1 MASNDLYAALTSV
14 TQQGQPGATGFMQ
27 NLLNA
32 GTSARSRRSALM
44 EQTLASMS
52 ARGLSPTGG
61 SSGGGGGGGYSPS
74 GNPRGQGLT
83 TILAPN
89 GQRVTVAGNYASK
102 FQGLLQ
108 DLWNAGYHFKSVGG
122 YNYRNIAGTNT
133 LSKHAT
139 GEAID
144 IDPGANPV
152 SYGGMKTYFDINR
165 IMPIIKKYGLDW
177 GGLWSGKKDPMHFST
192 GG

>member
-1 MASNDLYAALTSV
+1 MAANDLYAALTGVSQPRQGV
-14 TQQGQPGATGFMQ
+14 TDVMANILSSGEA
-27 NLLNA
+27 
-32 GTSARSRRSALM
+32 ARSRRSAMLS
-44 EQTLASMS
+44 QALAGMRS
-52 ARGLSPTGG
+52 AGTGGGG
-61 SSGGGGGGGYSPS
+61 SSGGGGGYSPS
-74 GNPRGQGLT
+74 GNPRGAGLT

-89 GQRVTVAGNYASK
+89 GQHVTVAGNYASK

-165 IMPIIKKYGLDW
+165 IMPIIRKYGLDW

>member
-1 MASNDLYAALTSV
+1 MAANDLYAALTSV
-14 TQQGQPGATGFMQ
+14 TQQGGPGATGFMS
-27 NLLNA
+27 NLLSQGEA
-32 GTSARSRRSALM
+32 SRSRRSAM
-44 EQTLASMS
+44 MAQTLAAMS
-52 ARGLSPTGG
+52 ARGASPT
-61 SSGGGGGGGYSPS
+61 GGGGGGTGGGYSPQ
-74 GNPRGQGLT
+74 GNPHGQGLT
-83 TILAPN
+83 TIVAPN

-102 FQGLLQ
+102 FSGLLN

-144 IDPGANPV
+144 IDPERNPV
-152 SYGGMKTYFDINR
+152 SYNGVKTYFDPRVVNN
-165 IMPIIKKYGLDW
+165 IIRKYGLDW
-177 GGLWSGKKDPMHFST
+177 GGNWHGKTDSMHFST